1 LTQSRILRDI
11 HPFRASSPQRFRGL
25 GARGLALCLLPF
37 VLIAAMPAS
46 ADPLQKC
53 LADLRAQAPK
63 NRVSTD
69 DFDRLTA
76 NVRILERVITSR
88 ANQAEVVDFW
98 WDYVP
103 RMADDRRAREGREL
117 TVRWNDA
124 MTAIEQRYGVDRS
137 VFTAIWGIETNYG
150 ASQSSLPLL
159 DVWVTRACTEQ
170 RPLWRANVYA
180 SLRLLRDGTV
190 KPEDLVGSWGG
201 AFGLTQFIPTSYE
214 ELAVDGD
221 GDGRADLVRS
231 VPDALAS
238 TANHLTRRTRWIP
251 GLAPAIEVRVPAELA
266 RGVRPTDEAWR
277 KDDVRAISQWSRAGV
292 SAANGQP
299 LSINGDARASLFF
312 PAGAE
317 GPVFLVTQNFD
328 ALLAYNVATKYA
340 LSVSLLANRIAGAD
354 RTLVRAWPTDDPGLD
369 RDGIRHLQEL
379 LIARGH
385 DIGVADGI
393 PGSRTREAVR
403 AEQRRLGLPEDGR
416 TGERMLRT
424 LTGPSG
430 ASSSRS

>member
-1 LTQSRILRDI
+1 MFRTLRLVVARLA
-11 HPFRASSPQRFRGL
+11 PSPLCRDPR
-25 GARGLALCLLPF
+25 RLALGLLA
-37 VLIAAMPAS
+37 IALTVAAPAS

-53 LADLRAQAPK
+53 LADLRAQAPR
-63 NRVSTD
+63 NRVSTE

-76 NVRILERVITSR
+76 NVRILERVIASR
-88 ANQAEVVDFW
+88 ASQAEVVDFW

-103 RMADDRRAREGREL
+103 RMVDDRRTRDGREL

-124 MTAIEQRYGVDRS
+124 MSAIEQRYGVDRS

-238 TANHLTRRTRWIP
+238 TANHLTRRTRWVS
-251 GLAPAIEVRVPAELA
+251 GLAPAIEVRVPAELT
-266 RGVRPTDEAWR
+266 RGVRPTDETWR
-277 KDDVRAISQWSRAGV
+277 KDDARTLSQWAKSGV
-292 SAANGQP
+292 TAANGQP
-299 LSINGDARASLFF
+299 LAGNGDARASLFF

-317 GPVFLVTQNFD
+317 GPAFLVTQNFD

-340 LSVSLLANRIAGAD
+340 LSVALLANRIAGAD
-354 RTLVRAWPTDDPGLD
+354 RTLVRPWPTDDPGLD
-369 RDGIRHLQEL
+369 RDGIRQLQEL
-379 LIARGH
+379 LLARGH

-393 PGSRTREAVR
+393 PGPRTRDAVR

-416 TGERMLRT
+416 TGERT
-424 LTGPSG
+424 LKVLQGTAAAP
-430 ASSSRS
+430 ARRS